1 MNVVA
6 KGRRGKEG
14 GKKDEIKVEGCR
26 ERKRGEE
33 GGEGGEG
40 KQVLSSVTPHR

>member
-14 GKKDEIKVEGCR
+14 GKKDGIRVGGCR

-33 GGEGGEG
+33 GGEGEEG
-40 KQVLSSVTPHR
+40 SKSYHL